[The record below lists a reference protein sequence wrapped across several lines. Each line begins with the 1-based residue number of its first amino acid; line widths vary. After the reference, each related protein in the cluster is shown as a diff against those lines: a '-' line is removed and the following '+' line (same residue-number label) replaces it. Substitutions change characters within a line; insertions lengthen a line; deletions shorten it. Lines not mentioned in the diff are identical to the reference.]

1 VNPLD
6 PIGLIGLGLLC
17 SALLARFWRSRQ
29 GQPTRP
35 ISTLWADLL
44 TVVLLA
50 AAGLTIVSAVHHAM
64 DPRWLPM
71 GQDWREFVLLALD
84 IQSGGAHL
92 PVPQRYPFYPW
103 LAVQLAQLQGLPVH
117 QGLMQLSLLCAGL
130 MPAALY
136 TWGVQLTRRPVA
148 VTGALLSLFIPTIIA
163 ILGPP
168 TDYLMHALIHT
179 AVLSAG
185 TAALLR
191 GGPWRFTGWGLS
203 LAALMAVTM
212 KSLPVLLMAA
222 PLGLL
227 GLLLAARRRPRR
239 AAWSAI
245 GLVLPGLLIW
255 QLYSGIQRWV
265 LEAYTLDYNVYR
277 TQVVV
282 ALSHGRTTVF
292 PDDLGWHHSDE
303 KRMGY
308 WGVGRPQAWQN
319 LPKTLQFLTRG
330 PAENLPRDL
339 RYQSAVQGL
348 AKAVRLPSPAWL
360 GLGLLG
366 ILAVGSRGRVRRT
379 GRLLGLA
386 WVGGMMGA
394 HLLGLSST
402 LYIARYALVLLV
414 PLPLLLLGGGAWLL
428 ERLLPAALRP
438 HDRPWWLLLISTGLV
453 VGLSPQAPGI
463 QQMMDKA
470 TPEAGELSLD
480 VHESFWDWRDSL
492 QPTDQVV
499 DLTENLIL
507 ADLVATHTRRV
518 ITVKTETT
526 DVRLRPHREGRRYL
540 VLPGCL
546 RMGTPERV
554 WRPHE
559 ADPDRLQTVWTHL
572 VEDVAPATAL
582 RVSRKP

>member
-1 VNPLD
+1 
-6 PIGLIGLGLLC
+6 
-17 SALLARFWRSRQ
+17 
-29 GQPTRP
+29 
-35 ISTLWADLL
+35 
-44 TVVLLA
+44 
-50 AAGLTIVSAVHHAM
+50 
-64 DPRWLPM
+64 
-71 GQDWREFVLLALD
+71 
-84 IQSGGAHL
+84 
-92 PVPQRYPFYPW
+92 
-103 LAVQLAQLQGLPVH
+103 
-117 QGLMQLSLLCAGL
+117 
-130 MPAALY
+130 
-136 TWGVQLTRRPVA
+136 
-148 VTGALLSLFIPTIIA
+148 
-163 ILGPP
+163 
-168 TDYLMHALIHT
+168 
-179 AVLSAG
+179 
-185 TAALLR
+185 
-191 GGPWRFTGWGLS
+191 
-203 LAALMAVTM
+203 
-212 KSLPVLLMAA
+212 
-222 PLGLL
+222 
-227 GLLLAARRRPRR
+227 
-239 AAWSAI
+239 
-245 GLVLPGLLIW
+245 LLIW

-428 ERLLPAALRP
+428 DRLLPAALRP

-526 DVRLRPHREGRRYL
+526 DIRLRPHREGRRYL

-572 VEDVAPATAL
+572 VEDIAPDTAL